1 MAFAGSYES
10 VKRYMAKLR
19 KADSP
24 LAHRIEVQSEG
35 LWNRFNFR
43 LEQNYVRRFPCDVA
57 GAAHGN
63 PPKTSTWTLR
73 PQRWPNAR

>member
-24 LAHRIEVQSEG
+24 LAHRIEVQPAEDVHMDFEAATVAQ
-35 LWNRFNFR
+35 RKMIRR
-43 LEQNYVRRFPCDVA
+43 LKKC
-57 GAAHGN
+57 
-63 PPKTSTWTLR
+63 
-73 PQRWPNAR
+73 